1 MTNPFDVSR
10 EPGSP
15 DFITHKLLT
24 GDFWSTGQYFTDIG
38 FGNTKKLLIK
48 NPPDSGVILGIVS
61 PKISEENG
69 NRVGKVFNASID
81 ADFVELTKAEVVSF

>member
-69 NRVGKVFNASID
+69 IRVGKVFNASID